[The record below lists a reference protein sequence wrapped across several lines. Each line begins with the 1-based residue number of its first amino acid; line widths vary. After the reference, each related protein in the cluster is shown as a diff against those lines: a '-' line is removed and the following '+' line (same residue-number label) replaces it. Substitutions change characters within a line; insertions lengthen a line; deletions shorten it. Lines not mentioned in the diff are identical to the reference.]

1 MFSLSTII
9 KGFIVGATMMVPGVS
24 GGSMAMV
31 LGAYDKLIASL
42 GNLFKDFKNNVI
54 YLCQFGIAGL
64 LGIVLCANPISRIIE
79 RFPIV
84 SMFFFFGL
92 VFGSVPMLYKKAEI
106 KEFKV
111 SYVIWFIIGIA
122 IVVSMDYLPT
132 FGSAGDDLTFSM
144 IILQL
149 ITGVVVAIG
158 FILPG
163 ISTSYL
169 LLLLGTY
176 EFVMNAIATHDFIAL
191 IPLLI
196 GFAAGVLLLTKVLDM
211 FMKKYP
217 TQTYILILGFL
228 LGSIYPVF
236 PGVPQGLDIL
246 WSIIAFAVGT
256 VIIYFISKK
265 EAELEAASEG
275 NN

>member
-1 MFSLSTII
+1 
-9 KGFIVGATMMVPGVS
+9 MMVPGVS

-31 LGAYDKLIASL
+31 LGLYDRLISSL
-42 GNLFKDFKNNVI
+42 GNLFKDFRNNFI
-54 YLCQFGIAGL
+54 FLCQFGIAGL

-79 RFPIV
+79 AFPV
-84 SMFFFFGL
+84 VAMFFFFGL

-106 KEFKV
+106 REFRF
-111 SYVIWFIIGIA
+111 SYLVWFLIGIV
-122 IVVSMDYLPT
+122 IVVSMEYIPT
-132 FGSAGDDLTFSM
+132 FGSAGDDLTFTM
-144 IILQL
+144 ILLQL

-176 EFVMNAIATHDFIAL
+176 EFVMNAIATHDFLAL
-191 IPLLI
+191 VPLLI

-211 FMKKYP
+211 FMKRFP
-217 TQTYILILGFL
+217 MQTYILILGFL

-246 WSIIAFAVGT
+246 WSIVAFAVGA
-256 VIIYFISKK
+256 VIIYFVSKK

-275 NN
+275 RK